1 MLGHPAAWTWV
12 HSSLVSASSSHT
24 SHNYA
29 LYSVYHFRKFF
40 TLVHIIT
47 VVIIM
52 LLYYN
57 MYVDLHMFCCFYFH
71 SICHFHFQ
79 KPSVPSSNRVM
90 PASSLPLDAS
100 GAQMLWVT
108 CAVMTQNGLLSCIMC
123 ERTANTNLPT
133 QNGLLSCIMCE
144 RTANTNLST
153 QNGLLSCIMCERTA
167 NTNLSTQNGLL
178 SCIMCECTA
187 NA

>member
-57 MYVDLHMFCCFYFH
+57 MYVDLHTFCCFHFH

-133 QNGLLSCIMCE
+133 YTEWTAELYNVWTYSKYKSIYTE
-144 RTANTNLST
+144 WTANLYHVWTYW
-153 QNGLLSCIMCERTA
+153 
-167 NTNLSTQNGLL
+167 
-178 SCIMCECTA
+178 